1 MNDRGGD
8 ALNDKRIS
16 HLLRKYMIIIFGCV
30 LYATGFQFF
39 LYPNNITSGGVVGT
53 AMIINQLTGLPVGV
67 MTILLNVPLFLVAW
81 RHFGLDFLVGSIAGM
96 GLSSVLVDV
105 FAGFG
110 IIATDDPMLAAVIGG
125 VIKGAGLG
133 IIYYV
138 GATTGGIDIVVKI
151 LRRKLA
157 SVNFGTIMLLLD
169 TVIIAA
175 YAMVLG
181 RYESAMYS
189 LICMYV
195 TTKVVDLALYGIDN
209 ACLCYI
215 ISDSTAEI
223 TKEIVSGPL
232 HRGVTLLDG
241 KGAYSGTHR
250 DVLMCVIKRQ
260 QIGQLKRLVKAQDDK
275 AFFIVTNAK
284 NVFGNGFENISEVR

>member
-1 MNDRGGD
+1 MP
-8 ALNDKRIS
+8 
-16 HLLRKYMIIIFGCV
+16 HLVRKYLTIVLGCV
-30 LYATGFQFF
+30 FYGIGFQFF

-53 AMIINQLTGLPVGV
+53 AMIINQLTGFPVGV
-67 MTILLNVPLFLVAW
+67 MTILLNVPLFLIAW
-81 RHFGLDFLVGSIAGM
+81 RHFGLDFMVGSLFGM
-96 GLSSVLVDV
+96 GLSSVLVDL

-151 LRRKLA
+151 LRKKLA

-189 LICMYV
+189 LIAMYV
-195 TTKVVDLALYGIDN
+195 ATKVVDLVLYGIDN

-215 ISDSTAEI
+215 ISERTDDI
-223 TKEIVSGPL
+223 TRQIVSGPL
-232 HRGVTLLDG
+232 HRGVTLLEG
-241 KGAYSGTHR
+241 KGAYSGAHR
-250 DVLMCVIKRQ
+250 DVLMCVIKRPQ
-260 QIGQLKRLVKAQDDK
+260 LGQLKRLVRAEDEH

-284 NVFGNGFENISEVR
+284 NVFGNGFESFNESR

>member
-1 MNDRGGD
+1 MKAQR
-8 ALNDKRIS
+8 LTQLWK
-16 HLLRKYMIIIFGCV
+16 KYFTITVGTV
-30 LYATGFQFF
+30 LYAAGFQFF

-53 AMIINQLTGLPVGV
+53 AMIVNQLTGLPVGV
-67 MTILLNVPLFLVAW
+67 MTILLNIPLFLIAW
-81 RHFGLDFLVGSIAGM
+81 RHFGLDFLVGSLFGM
-96 GLSSVLVDV
+96 GLSSVLVDL
-105 FAGFG
+105 FAGIG
-110 IIATDDPMLAAVIGG
+110 LSLTHDPMLAAVIGG

-133 IIYYV
+133 VIYYV

-151 LRRKLA
+151 LRKKLA

-189 LICMYV
+189 LIAMYV
-195 TTKVVDLALYGIDN
+195 ATKVVDLVLYGIDN

-215 ISDSTAEI
+215 ISERTDDI
-223 TKEIVSGPL
+223 TRQIVSGPL
-232 HRGVTLLDG
+232 HRGVTLLEG
-241 KGAYSGTHR
+241 KGAYSGARR
-250 DVLMCVIKRQ
+250 DVLMCVIKRPQ
-260 QIGQLKRLVKAQDDK
+260 LGQLKRLVRAEDEH

-284 NVFGNGFENISEVR
+284 NVFGNGFESFNESR

>member
-1 MNDRGGD
+1 MTGEGI
-8 ALNDKRIS
+8 ALKDNRIS
-16 HLLRKYMIIIFGCV
+16 HLLRKYLTIILGCV
-30 LYATGFQFF
+30 LYAVGFRFF

-53 AMIINQLTGLPVGV
+53 AMIVNQLTGLPVGV

-81 RHFGLDFLVGSIAGM
+81 RHFGLDFLIGSLAGM
-96 GLSSVLVDV
+96 GLSSVLVDL

-110 IIATDDPMLAAVIGG
+110 IVATSDPMLASVIGG

-133 IIYYV
+133 IVYYV

-151 LRRKLA
+151 LRRRLA

-169 TVIIAA
+169 TGIIAA

-195 TTKVVDLALYGIDN
+195 TTKVVDLVLYGIDN
-209 ACLCYI
+209 ACICYI
-215 ISDSTAEI
+215 ISEHTGEI
-223 TKEIVSGPL
+223 TKEIVSGTL

-241 KGAYSGTHR
+241 KGAYSGSHH

-260 QIGQLKRLVKAQDDK
+260 QIGQLKRLVKAYDEK

-284 NVFGNGFENISEVR
+284 NFFGNGFENISEVR

>member
-1 MNDRGGD
+1 MKAQR
-8 ALNDKRIS
+8 LTQLWK
-16 HLLRKYMIIIFGCV
+16 KYFTITVGTV
-30 LYATGFQFF
+30 LYAAGFQFF

-53 AMIINQLTGLPVGV
+53 AMIVNQLTGLPVGV
-67 MTILLNVPLFLVAW
+67 MTILLNIPLFLIAW
-81 RHFGLDFLVGSIAGM
+81 RHFGLDFLVGSLFGM
-96 GLSSVLVDV
+96 GLSSVLVDL
-105 FAGFG
+105 FAGVG
-110 IIATDDPMLAAVIGG
+110 LSLTHDPMLAAVIGG

-133 IIYYV
+133 VIYYV

-151 LRRKLA
+151 LRKKLA

-189 LICMYV
+189 LIAMYV
-195 TTKVVDLALYGIDN
+195 ATKVVDLVLYGIDN

-215 ISDSTAEI
+215 ISERTDDI
-223 TKEIVSGPL
+223 TRQIVSGPL
-232 HRGVTLLDG
+232 HRGVTLLEG
-241 KGAYSGTHR
+241 KGAYSGARR
-250 DVLMCVIKRQ
+250 DVLMCVIKRPQ
-260 QIGQLKRLVKAQDDK
+260 LGQLKRLVRAEDEH

-284 NVFGNGFENISEVR
+284 NVFGNGFESFNESR

>member
-1 MNDRGGD
+1 MMDQKKIR
-8 ALNDKRIS
+8 ALY
-16 HLLRKYMIIIFGCV
+16 LLRKYLTIVFGC
-30 LYATGFQFF
+30 LFYAVGFQFF

-53 AMIINQLTGLPVGV
+53 AMIINQLSGLPVGV

-81 RHFGLDFLVGSIAGM
+81 RHFGLDLMIGSLVGM
-96 GLSSVLVDV
+96 WLSSVLVDL

-110 IIATDDPMLAAVIGG
+110 IVLTNDAMLAAVIGG
-125 VIKGAGLG
+125 VIKGTGLG

-157 SVNFGTIMLLLD
+157 SVNFGTIMLALD
-169 TVIIAA
+169 TIIIAL
-175 YAMVLG
+175 YAIMLG

-195 TTKVVDLALYGIDN
+195 TTKVVDLVLYGIDN

-215 ISDSTAEI
+215 ISEHTDEI
-223 TKEIVSGPL
+223 TNEIVSGPL
-232 HRGVTLLDG
+232 HRGVTLLEG
-241 KGAYSGTHR
+241 KGAYSGNRR
-250 DVLMCVIKRQ
+250 DVMMCVIKRQ
-260 QIGQLKRLVKAQDDK
+260 QIGQLKRLVKGFDEK

>member
-1 MNDRGGD
+1 MTKKR
-8 ALNDKRIS
+8 AL
-16 HLLRKYMIIIFGCV
+16 HLLHKYLTIAIGTV
-30 LYATGFQFF
+30 LYAVGFQFF

-53 AMIINQLTGLPVGV
+53 AMIINQLTGFPVGV

-81 RHFGLDFLVGSIAGM
+81 RHFGLDFLIGSLVGM

-110 IIATDDPMLAAVIGG
+110 IIATHDPMLAAVIGG

-133 IIYYV
+133 IIYYA
-138 GATTGGIDIVVKI
+138 GASTGGIDIVVKI
-151 LRRKLA
+151 LRRRLA

-169 TVIIAA
+169 TGIIAA

-195 TTKVVDLALYGIDN
+195 TTKVVDVALYGIDN

-215 ISDSTAEI
+215 ISSRTGEI
-223 TKEIVSGPL
+223 TREIVSGPL
-232 HRGVTLLDG
+232 HRGVTVLEG
-241 KGAYSGTHR
+241 RGAYSGTHR

-260 QIGQLKRLVKAQDDK
+260 QIGQLKRLVKAQDEK

>member
-1 MNDRGGD
+1 MRMKEIVDNK
-8 ALNDKRIS
+8 AERIVFKYIVI
-16 HLLRKYMIIIFGCV
+16 LLGTVF
-30 LYATGFQFF
+30 YAAGFQFF
-39 LYPNNITSGGVVGT
+39 LYPNSITSGGVTGT
-53 AMIINQLTGLPVGV
+53 AMIINQLTGFPVGV
-67 MTILLNVPLFLVAW
+67 LTMILNIPLFIIAW
-81 RHFGLDFLVGSIAGM
+81 RHFGLDFLLGSLVGM
-96 GLSSVLVDV
+96 GVSSILVDV

-110 IIATDDPMLAAVIGG
+110 LVLTHDAMLAAVIGG

-133 IIYYV
+133 MIYYV
-138 GATTGGIDIVVKI
+138 GATTGGMDIVVKI

-157 SVNFGTIMLLLD
+157 SVNFGTIMLALD
-169 TVIIAA
+169 TIIIGI

-189 LICMYV
+189 LIAMYV
-195 TTKVVDLALYGIDN
+195 TTKVVDLVLYGIDN

-215 ISDSTAEI
+215 ISEKTAEI
-223 TKEIVSGPL
+223 TREIVSGPL

-260 QIGQLKRLVKAQDDK
+260 QIGQLKRLVKAYDEK

>member
-1 MNDRGGD
+1 MKAQR
-8 ALNDKRIS
+8 LTQLWK
-16 HLLRKYMIIIFGCV
+16 KYFTITVGTV
-30 LYATGFQFF
+30 LYAAGFQFF

-53 AMIINQLTGLPVGV
+53 AMIVNQLTGLPVGV
-67 MTILLNVPLFLVAW
+67 MTILLNIPLFIIAW
-81 RHFGLDFLVGSIAGM
+81 RHFGLDFLVGSLFGM
-96 GLSSVLVDV
+96 GLSSVLVDL
-105 FAGFG
+105 FAGVG
-110 IIATDDPMLAAVIGG
+110 LSLTDDPMLAAVIGG

-133 IIYYV
+133 VIYYV

-151 LRRKLA
+151 LRKKLA

-189 LICMYV
+189 LIAMYV
-195 TTKVVDLALYGIDN
+195 ATKVVDLVLYGIDN

-215 ISDSTAEI
+215 ISERTDDI
-223 TKEIVSGPL
+223 TRQIVSGPL
-232 HRGVTLLDG
+232 HRGVTLLEG
-241 KGAYSGTHR
+241 KGAYSGARR
-250 DVLMCVIKRQ
+250 DVLMCVIKRPQ
-260 QIGQLKRLVKAQDDK
+260 LGQLKRLVRAEDEH

-284 NVFGNGFENISEVR
+284 NVFGNGFESFNESR